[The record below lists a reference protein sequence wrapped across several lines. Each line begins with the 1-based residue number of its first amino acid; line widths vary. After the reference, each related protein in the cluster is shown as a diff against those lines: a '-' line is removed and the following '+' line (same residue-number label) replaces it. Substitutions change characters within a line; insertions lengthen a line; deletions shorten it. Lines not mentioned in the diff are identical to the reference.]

1 MSDHYHTEVYKGF
14 RIVLSFDS
22 DPQNPRTEWDNLGKM
37 ICFHGRYNLGDK
49 HSYSDPD
56 DLFMELCE
64 RLPNRKDH
72 HPVTELLGDGSEFRI
87 VWEPLYLYD
96 HSGITM
102 RTTPFSCPWDS
113 GQVGIIYCTYE
124 DLAKSLG
131 LDHWAEAGAKW
142 VPTKEQIEQG
152 ESILKGEVET
162 YDTYIRG
169 EVLGFQIYAPDEE
182 AQNVEEDEDPPT
194 EDDDEF
200 WMDDE
205 EDSCW
210 GFFGK
215 DAAIEAAK
223 EAIDAIVDEG

>member
-14 RIVLSFDS
+14 RIVLSIDS

-37 ICFHGRYNLGDK
+37 ICFHRRYALGDK
-49 HSYSDPD
+49 HNYSDPD
-56 DLFMELCE
+56 DLFMELCG

-72 HPVTELLGDGSEFRI
+72 HPVSELLGDGSEFRI

-102 RTTPFSCPWDS
+102 NTTGFSCQWDS

-124 DLAKSLG
+124 QIAKEMNVEWTGEGPWIPS
-131 LDHWAEAGAKW
+131 
-142 VPTKEQIEQG
+142 KETIEQY
-152 ESILKGEVET
+152 EKILKAEVET

-182 AQNVEEDEDPPT
+182 ANGDEDDPT
-194 EDDDEF
+194 FDEDDDEF

>member
-14 RIVLSFDS
+14 RIVLSIDS

-37 ICFHGRYNLGDK
+37 ICFHRRYSLGDK
-49 HSYSDPD
+49 HNYSDPD
-56 DLFMELCE
+56 DLFMELCG

-72 HPVTELLGDGSEFRI
+72 HPVSELLGDGSEFRI

-102 RTTPFSCPWDS
+102 NTTGFSCQWDS
-113 GQVGIIYCTYE
+113 GQVGIIYMTYE
-124 DLAKSLG
+124 DIAKQMNVEWTG
-131 LDHWAEAGAKW
+131 PGKW
-142 VPTKEQIEQG
+142 VPSKEIIEQH
-152 ESILKGEVET
+152 EKILKGEVET

-169 EVLGFQIYAPDEE
+169 EVLGFQIYAPDDE